1 MTYRYCKFR
10 IVDCHI
16 HGILSLLCILL
27 YLKTGKQSLIG
38 YRHRAPR
45 RARGRAAARA
55 SGGE

>member
-1 MTYRYCKFR
+1 MASYCKFR
-10 IVDCHI
+10 VVDYHI
-16 HGILSLLCILL
+16 YGILSLLCISW